1 MAATMLSVNLLAGSG
16 NIYTTTSPQIVS
28 GKENDHPIVYQI
40 VKIDNTPVVKSEC
53 SEETKNDKACVQE
66 LIYKYADQYEIDREL
81 ALNVALCE
89 SELKTTAI
97 GDGGKARGVYQ
108 FHKPT
113 FDLLSKKMGEK
124 MDYKNTEDNIKLAMW
139 AFSTDRGFH
148 WSCYRKITANS
159 PEFAFK

>member
-1 MAATMLSVNLLAGSG
+1 MLSVNLLAGSG
-16 NIYTTTSPQIVS
+16 NIYTTTSPQIVI

-40 VKIDNTPVVKSEC
+40 VDIDHKPIIASAC
-53 SEETKNDKACVQE
+53 SEETKNDKACITE
-66 LIYKYADQYEIDREL
+66 LIYKYADQYEIDRDL
-81 ALNVALCE
+81 ALSVAKCE

-97 GDGGKARGVYQ
+97 GDSGKARGVYQ

-124 MDYKNTEDNIKLAMW
+124 MNYKNTEDNIKLAMW

-148 WSCYRKITANS
+148 WSCYRKITAAS
-159 PEFAFK
+159 PEFAQR